1 MRHDIA
7 THVCLSIHPSLGRL
21 ARHSGPESKTPCPYV
36 RLSFVT
42 AKEEELEV
50 AIQRLAA
57 LLRSLQ
63 GQEKPPIP
71 ALSPTKLPSKPV
83 AQAEVL

>member
-1 MRHDIA
+1 
-7 THVCLSIHPSLGRL
+7 
-21 ARHSGPESKTPCPYV
+21 V